1 MKNIFLFLL
10 FFFSFVV
17 SAQCEINIGEPTK
30 PNCGSGI
37 VPILHKREVTLYS
50 VVDCDKYVYEK
61 DVVLDVLT
69 IDFQTGLATS
79 IAGIFQYLAGQIT
92 LIDPCPVECFI
103 VCSRVSYKCG
113 NNILWSPY
121 KCSQEY
127 AGVPVVNTPPT
138 TVINAP
144 VNGILPAPTDDDY
157 GCAGGFTMQE
167 VTITSGILNLTITTF
182 PADLVALL
190 CGQPHDGSNTLIKS
204 TVTTACGTATAT
216 LPLNLLVQGGVITGV
231 DNVSCSQPPTTTINP
246 LIGTILPATTNDD
259 GGCAGGF
266 ISEVLTIN
274 WAGGSVVLP
283 NNSAPYN
290 LCDYLVGQ
298 PYSFEYFPNI
308 NSSVTTDCGNDV
320 AQLSIPV
327 TESGGFI
334 TGVNGVI
341 CPVDQPP
348 TTDIT
353 GITGTVIDIVDTNGV
368 SGGSTCN
375 TWISQ
380 TIDITTANGTYGPFN
395 VVNGDDLC
403 IILSGY
409 NTGNILDHKTIPVT
423 ITRNVTDCAG
433 SASDTF
439 DTNIN
444 FNQGL
449 IKGIN
454 GITCACL
461 ELTPSMVVGGNNV
474 CVAPYGERENVV
486 ITDASAPTANINSVL
501 VNYGV
506 RDQDGNIIVPL
517 TTVIPTGSPAGSSS
531 APLPNILGTHRYV
544 IIEEVTDINGCVSPY
559 YGYNTLS
566 LRINCLVPTPRST
579 DVNSAAFTECGASG
593 GLYSSL
599 ASMDGDTSY
608 DLLMLEGFSGVSD
621 SQIVSQNITITNQ
634 TTGENKSYVLNG
646 EWQNIFYDTEAQILA
661 DFPSGLNSGD
671 VIEISGTVTFANGC
685 TTPVQTGTN
694 TLP

>member
-10 FFFSFVV
+10 FFFSFVT
-17 SAQCEINIGEPTK
+17 SAQCEINIGEPTT

-113 NNILWSPY
+113 NNILWSTY

-127 AGVPVVNTPPT
+127 AGVPVPPPT
-138 TVINAP
+138 TVINPP
-144 VNGILPAPTDDDY
+144 VDGILPAPT
-157 GCAGGFTMQE
+157 
-167 VTITSGILNLTITTF
+167 
-182 PADLVALL
+182 
-190 CGQPHDGSNTLIKS
+190 
-204 TVTTACGTATAT
+204 
-216 LPLNLLVQGGVITGV
+216 
-231 DNVSCSQPPTTTINP
+231 
-246 LIGTILPATTNDD
+246 NDD
-259 GGCAGGF
+259 GGCVSGF
-266 ISEVLTIN
+266 TDVKFSIG
-274 WAGGSVVLP
+274 W
-283 NNSAPYN
+283 
-290 LCDYLVGQ
+290 DGQ
-298 PYSFEYFPNI
+298 PFPIQITSFPQDLCSLVAGQTVSIGTVEATLT
-308 NSSVTTDCGNDV
+308 SSVTTDCGNDV
-320 AQLSIPV
+320 DQLSIPI

-501 VNYGV
+501 VNYEV

-531 APLPNILGTHRYV
+531 APLPDILGTHRYV

-559 YGYNTLS
+559 YGYNTVS

-579 DVNSAAFTECGASG
+579 DVNTAQFVECGAGG
-593 GLYSSL
+593 GLFSSL

-634 TTGENKSYVLNG
+634 TTGESMSYTLNG

-661 DFPSGLNSGD
+661 DFPSGLNSGNT
-671 VIEISGTVTFANGC
+671 IEISGTVTFANGC
-685 TTPVQTGTN
+685 TTAVQTGSN